1 MRAERAQV
9 PVAVVGLAAFTPGS
23 RDVAGFW
30 RNVLAGRD
38 LMTDVPVER
47 WSPADHYDPD
57 PFAPDKTYVRRGAFL
72 PDFEFDPLAYG
83 IPPSDLAATDT
94 AQLLAMMAAGDL
106 LADCGLGQM
115 TAQQRERVGVVLG
128 TSGLAMGFEVSA
140 RLSRPVWRRELL
152 ASGLDPAAADEICDR
167 ISANFPAWTEA
178 TFPGLLGNVVSGRIA
193 NRYDLHGVNHVTD
206 AACASSLA
214 ALSTGLGELALGSCD
229 LVICGGV
236 DVLNDITMYVCFS
249 KTPAL
254 SPTEDCRPF
263 AADADGTMLGEAVI
277 MFALK
282 RLADAERDGDRI
294 YAVVRGLG
302 AASDGRSKAIYAPL
316 AAGQER
322 ALRRAYDVAG
332 YGPRSVELVEAHGTG
347 TKAGDA
353 AEFAALREVFQAEGR
368 PDRQWCALGSAKS
381 QFGHTK
387 SSAGAVGML
396 KAVLALHHRV
406 LPPTIKVGRPNPE
419 LELTDSPFYLNTA
432 TRPWISGDGRPR
444 RAGVSSFGFGGTNFH
459 VTLEEYVPARG
470 GRRAWHLP
478 AAPCELVL
486 FSAPSPGALAELIRR
501 PRPDRPLAAIARECQ
516 AAFRT
521 AHRARLAVVAD
532 DATDLAGRLDAL
544 AARVEA
550 GVPFSAPRAHFATG
564 DPAPGRV
571 AFLFPGQGAQ
581 YVGMGAELA
590 VHHRAAREAWD
601 AVAAVLPVHR
611 EVFPPPVFGEEDRAA
626 LEASLTATEV
636 AQPALAAHSLAL
648 LAVLSELKLTPDC
661 VAGHSFGELV
671 ALHAAGS
678 FDAPTLVRLARR
690 RGELMRDA
698 ATTAGGMLAV
708 HAPPER
714 IEELTEQ
721 VDGVWV
727 AHHNTPRQVVLAGTD
742 EALTAVEARCA
753 ATGVVIRRLNAA
765 AAFHSPLVADA
776 TEPFTRFLA
785 DLTVHRPA
793 RTVYA
798 GADAAPYGRE
808 PAAVRRG
815 IAAQLAAP
823 ARFGDMVEA
832 MYEDGVRTF
841 VEVGP
846 GTTLTGLTGEVL
858 GDREHAAISLDRR
871 GSHGLAAFH
880 DGLGRAAVRGV
891 AMDLS
896 ALWEGHKPVPEPDR
910 EEKPRMTVLINGGN
924 HRDDHRGGRAT
935 PPASEPVASPDGA
948 PGRPGPVVP
957 PAEVSEATPPV
968 PVPVP
973 GTARPAPSPMP
984 AAHVSVQPVA
994 WSAPVSSA
1002 GPSAEPVPDP
1012 AEPAGP
1018 GPQAPLIPGQVA
1030 SGGPGSIRPG
1040 TPAPVAAPSVRST
1053 GSAQPAP
1060 PTEWLRLLAE
1070 AQRQSAEAHAT
1081 YQRVTAENHQLYL
1094 RTAHASMEA
1103 LLGAAGARPPAL
1115 GADDPQPW
1123 PVAEVAVGAVG
1134 AQVVPAGQSVDAP
1147 MPSGTVPG
1155 SGESLRSG
1163 SGGDRDEVT
1172 AAVPV
1177 PSPRA
1182 TVVPSPVEAPAPGP
1196 VLLEPQPDALR
1207 PDGLPL
1213 DGLPLD
1219 AESIGALLL
1228 EVVAERTGYPA
1239 DIINLD
1245 MELEADLGVDS
1256 IKKVEV
1262 LSRVRQRVGE
1272 LPAADLSELASLRT
1286 LREISVKVAQL
1297 AGQIDAAGDQA
1308 SAGPSPVPP
1317 QTPGTSAPGSP
1328 GHVDSEPTAG
1338 PEATDAPAAEAPTAT
1353 SRPEP
1358 LRLAVRALPL
1368 APVGLALAGLRD
1380 RELLVLDDS
1389 TPVGP
1394 LLVEELAA
1402 HGVPARLV
1410 TALPA
1415 EARSVILLDK
1425 GDDAPA
1431 AFATVRGLSDRL
1443 SSDGGLLV
1451 TVQDTGGDFGLSG
1464 NGGRPA
1470 HGGLDALARTA
1481 AREWPLATV
1490 KAIDCART
1498 GRSDQEVAA
1507 AIAAEL
1513 TAGGPSITVGL
1524 PADGSRT
1531 VPLACPAVPG
1541 PVEPRADADSVIVVT
1556 GGARGVTAA
1565 AVRELAAAHRPRL
1578 VLLGRTAL
1586 VDEPEGL
1593 AGATDEAGLI
1603 RLLATGPRQ
1612 VPPAELAAEARRVL
1626 AVREVRQTLRALE
1639 DAGSP
1644 TRYLSVDT
1652 RDEAALRDALA
1663 EVRRDWGP
1671 ITGVV
1676 HGAGVIADRLIGAKT
1691 DEQFARVYSTKVDGL
1706 RALLAATADDPLSLL
1721 VAFTSVSGV
1730 FGSPGQ
1736 ADYAMANTAVDHLLS
1751 AYAAARPDCL
1761 TRSVAWG
1768 PWDGGMVTR
1777 TIAERFRAAGVEL
1790 IEPAAGARAFVA
1802 ELADPGGPTRV
1813 LRAAGDLAPDV
1824 LAGQATVAE
1833 LTLARPQYALLDD
1846 HRIDGAPVVPA
1857 AVLVHWFTGLAR
1869 SWRPDTG
1876 PLVLHDLR
1884 VPRRIELR
1892 EPGERLVLRGRTST
1906 DGSERR
1912 GGLALE
1918 LGTVGAKYAGAVV
1931 ADGPPPNPHP
1941 WRTPEG
1947 LEEVPEP
1954 YDGPELFHGPVFQVL
1969 EQVRLGADG
1978 GVAAL
1983 RPRDA
1988 EPWRAVPWTVD
1999 VAALDGALQLAV
2011 GWTARAG
2018 VGAALPVSIR
2028 ECRIHRA
2035 GADWEAA
2042 RVVVSARRTDGMSA
2056 ECDAA
2061 VLSEDGT
2068 VLAELL
2074 GVELI
2079 RRPDPTE
2086 G

>member
-214 ALSTGLGELALGSCD
+214 ALSTGLGELALDSCD

-263 AADADGTMLGEAVI
+263 AADADGTMLGEAVV

-294 YAVVRGLG
+294 YAVIRGLG

-332 YGPRSVELVEAHGTG
+332 YGPESVELVEAHGTG

-419 LELTDSPFYLNTA
+419 LEFTDSPFYLNTA

-478 AAPCELVL
+478 AAPGELVL

-521 AHRARLAVVAD
+521 EHRARLAVVAD

-544 AARVEA
+544 AVRVEA

-590 VHHRAAREAWD
+590 VHHRAARDAWD

-611 EVFPPPVFGEEDRAA
+611 EVFPPPVFSEEDRAS
-626 LEASLTATEV
+626 LEAALTATEV

-648 LAVLSELKLTPDC
+648 LAVLSDLKLTPDC

-708 HAPPER
+708 NAPLER

-727 AHHNTPRQVVLAGTD
+727 AHHNAPRQVVLAGTD
-742 EALTAVEARCA
+742 QALTAVEARCA
-753 ATGVVIRRLNAA
+753 ATGVVTRRLNAA

-798 GADAAPYGRE
+798 GADAAPYRRE

-871 GSHGLAAFH
+871 GSHGLAAFY

-896 ALWEGHKPVPEPDR
+896 ALWEGHKPVPEPAR

-935 PPASEPVASPDGA
+935 PAAPGPVASPDGA
-948 PGRPGPVVP
+948 PGRPGSVVP
-957 PAEVSEATPPV
+957 PAAVSEATPPV
-968 PVPVP
+968 PGP
-973 GTARPAPSPMP
+973 GTARPAPGPMP
-984 AAHVSVQPVA
+984 AAQLSVQPVA

-1002 GPSAEPVPDP
+1002 GPSPKPVPDL

-1018 GPQAPLIPGQVA
+1018 GTQAPLIPGQVA
-1030 SGGPGSIRPG
+1030 TDRPGDIRPG
-1040 TPAPVAAPSVRST
+1040 TPAPVATPSVRST
-1053 GSAQPAP
+1053 GSAHPAP

-1103 LLGAAGARPPAL
+1103 LLGAAGVRLPAV
-1115 GADDPQPW
+1115 GVDDPQPW
-1123 PVAEVAVGAVG
+1123 PVAEVAVGATG
-1134 AQVVPAGQSVDAP
+1134 AQVVPSGQPVHAP
-1147 MPSGTVPG
+1147 VPSGTVPG
-1155 SGESLRSG
+1155 SGQPFRSG
-1163 SGGDRDEVT
+1163 SGGDRDEAT
-1172 AAVPV
+1172 SAVPA
-1177 PSPRA
+1177 PPPQA
-1182 TVVPSPVEAPAPGP
+1182 TVVPSPVEAPAPGLM
-1196 VLLEPQPDALR
+1196 LLGPQPDALR

-1245 MELEADLGVDS
+1245 MELEADLGIDS

-1297 AGQIDAAGDQA
+1297 AGQIDEAGDQA
-1308 SAGPSPVPP
+1308 SAGPSPVSPKP
-1317 QTPGTSAPGSP
+1317 PGTSAPGSP
-1328 GHVDSEPTAG
+1328 EDVDSEPAAG
-1338 PEATDAPAAEAPTAT
+1338 PEATDAPAAEVPTAT
-1353 SRPEP
+1353 NRPEP
-1358 LRLAVRALPL
+1358 VRLAVRALPL
-1368 APVGLALAGLRD
+1368 APAGLALAGLRD

-1389 TPVGP
+1389 TRVGH

-1410 TALPA
+1410 TGLPA

-1425 GDDAPA
+1425 GDDPPA
-1431 AFATVRGLSDRL
+1431 AFAAVRGLADRL
-1443 SSDGGLLV
+1443 SSAGGLLV

-1464 NGGRPA
+1464 NGGRPV

-1498 GRSDQEVAA
+1498 GRSDKQVAA

-1531 VPLACPAVPG
+1531 VPLACPVAPG

-1556 GGARGVTAA
+1556 GGARGVTASA
-1565 AVRELAAAHRPRL
+1565 IRELAAAHRPRL

-1586 VDEPEGL
+1586 AEEPAGL

-1612 VPPAELAAEARRVL
+1612 APPAELAAEARRVL

-1652 RDEAALRDALA
+1652 RDEVVLRDALA

-1691 DEQFARVYSTKVDGL
+1691 DEQFALVYSTKVDGL

-1721 VAFTSVSGV
+1721 VAFTSASGV

-1751 AYAAARPDCL
+1751 AYAAAHPGCL

-1824 LAGQATVAE
+1824 LAGQGPVAE
-1833 LTLARPQYALLDD
+1833 LTLAWPQYALLDD
-1846 HRIDGAPVVPA
+1846 HRIDGAPVVPV

-1884 VPRRIELR
+1884 VLRRIELQ
-1892 EPGERLVLRGRTST
+1892 EPGERLVLRGRTRT
-1906 DGSERR
+1906 DGSARR
-1912 GGLALE
+1912 GGLTVE
-1918 LGTVGAKYAGAVV
+1918 LGAVGAKYAGTVV
-1931 ADGPPPNPHP
+1931 ADGPPPDPHR

-1954 YDGPELFHGPVFQVL
+1954 YDGPALFHGPVFQVL
-1969 EQVRLGADG
+1969 DQVRLGADG

-1983 RPRDA
+1983 RPGDV
-1988 EPWRAVPWTVD
+1988 EPWLAVPWTVD

-2011 GWTARAG
+2011 GWTLRAG
-2018 VGAALPVSIR
+2018 VGAALPMSIR

-2035 GADWEAA
+2035 GTDWGAA

-2061 VLSEDGT
+2061 VLSEDGA